1 MERYDIP
8 VVGLRLGKDPY
19 LLTNTIHMQ
28 AIMLDSFFNLVNV
41 VPSYSLAFQLLQMP
55 ERTKTVEKFMK
66 ESNNDAEIAEK
77 IRERGQENAM
87 E

>member
-1 MERYDIP
+1 
-8 VVGLRLGKDPY
+8 
-19 LLTNTIHMQ
+19 
-28 AIMLDSFFNLVNV
+28 
-41 VPSYSLAFQLLQMP
+41 MP
-55 ERTKTVEKFMK
+55 ERTKTVEKLMK

>member
-1 MERYDIP
+1 
-8 VVGLRLGKDPY
+8 
-19 LLTNTIHMQ
+19 
-28 AIMLDSFFNLVNV
+28 MLDSFFNLVNV
-41 VPSYSLAFQLLQMP
+41 VPSYSLAFQLLQLMQMFDRMP

>member
-1 MERYDIP
+1 MFDR
-8 VVGLRLGKDPY
+8 
-19 LLTNTIHMQ
+19 
-28 AIMLDSFFNLVNV
+28 
-41 VPSYSLAFQLLQMP
+41 MP